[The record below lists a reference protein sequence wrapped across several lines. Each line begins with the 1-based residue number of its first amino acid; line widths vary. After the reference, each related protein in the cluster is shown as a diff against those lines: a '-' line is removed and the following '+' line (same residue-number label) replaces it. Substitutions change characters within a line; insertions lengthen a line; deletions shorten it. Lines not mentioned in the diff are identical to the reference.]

1 MEPGNFDFFLFFL
14 KLIIIWHK
22 IVWLI
27 VPWGLRNFI
36 FIFEILKK
44 NHDYM
49 DNYFM
54 KIGGFEIFLKP

>member
-1 MEPGNFDFFLFFL
+1 MINIPWSREILISSYFFL

-36 FIFEILKK
+36 FIFEILK
-44 NHDYM
+44 
-49 DNYFM
+49 
-54 KIGGFEIFLKP
+54 EIFMIIWIIIS